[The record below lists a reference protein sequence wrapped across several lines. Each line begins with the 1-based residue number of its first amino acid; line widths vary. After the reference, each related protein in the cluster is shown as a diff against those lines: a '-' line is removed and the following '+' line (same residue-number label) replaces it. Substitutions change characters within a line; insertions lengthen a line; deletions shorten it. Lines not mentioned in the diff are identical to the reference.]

1 MKTIRQLLLFSLL
14 PAAFSLVCHAATH
27 VVLPGQSLQA
37 TINGAASGDTIV
49 IPTAGAF
56 PENITITG
64 KALRI
69 RGAQAG
75 NHDIEG
81 NFVISAVPAG
91 GKVTLRN
98 ITVVG
103 NLDANGSSLDLLR
116 CKVTGVTTLPS
127 KLGATGNEV
136 QLIVVQSDLREKLV
150 SKVARSWVGYSTLE
164 QTYFENKVELV
175 GNDFDGRAGGGI
187 GIDLNG
193 TTTTAAIH
201 NNRIHHYSL
210 GADWDITE
218 KCIGIRVAGGA
229 NADVI
234 NNVIHDCK
242 DTHSLDT
249 EIDCAMGVFV
259 KPGAKAVV
267 RANVIWHCYIH
278 NQLDNPT
285 GNRLVYAPADS
296 IVRYNILWK
305 SYAYVHADLVGGGVS
320 KHDNL
325 ELRYNFVGGDPYDY
339 HLAPGARGINEG
351 PHLPQYNDRDGTR
364 NNIGMYGGHN
374 FIPDG
379 RATNKPIPI
388 IFSAAPLSVPVGGII
403 TIESTGATVK

>member
-1 MKTIRQLLLFSLL
+1 LFSLL
-14 PAAFSLVCHAATH
+14 SLVFGLVCHAATH

-37 TINGAASGDTIV
+37 AINGAASGDTIV

-98 ITVVG
+98 LTVLG

-116 CKVTGVTTLPS
+116 CKVTGETTLPS
-127 KLGATGNEV
+127 KLGSTGNEV
-136 QLIVVQSDLREKLV
+136 QLIVVQSELREKLV
-150 SKVARSWVGYSTLE
+150 SKVARSWVGYSTLYRS
-164 QTYFENKVELV
+164 YFENKVELV

-193 TTTTAAIH
+193 TTTTTAIH

-210 GADWDITE
+210 NAGHGITE
-218 KCIGIRVAGGA
+218 ECIGIRVAGGA

-234 NNVIHDCK
+234 NNVIHDCY
-242 DTHSLDT
+242 DGHHVGSET
-249 EIDCAMGVFV
+249 DCGMGVFV
-259 KPGAKAVV
+259 KAGAKAVV
-267 RANVIWHCYIH
+267 RANVMWNCLVYG
-278 NQLDNPT
+278 DSDET
-285 GNRLVYAPADS
+285 RGDRLVYAPADS
-296 IVRYNILWK
+296 IVRYNILH
-305 SYAYVHADLVGGGVS
+305 SDNRVGGGVS
-320 KHDNL
+320 DHDNL
-325 ELRYNFVGGDPYDY
+325 NNVAPSFVGGGDY

-379 RATNKPIPI
+379 RTTDKPIPI
-388 IFSAAPLSVPVGGII
+388 IFSAAPLSVPVGGVI

>member
-1 MKTIRQLLLFSLL
+1 MKPSFVPFLL
-14 PAAFSLVCHAATH
+14 SLVLSAGIAHGATH
-27 VVLPGQSLQA
+27 VVTPGQSLQA
-37 TINGAASGDTIV
+37 AINGAASGDTIV
-49 IPTAGAF
+49 IPSQASF

-98 ITVVG
+98 LTVLG

-127 KLGATGNEV
+127 KLGSTGNEV
-136 QLIVVQSDLREKLV
+136 QLIVVQSELREKLV

-175 GNDFDGRAGGGI
+175 GNDFAGRGNGGI

-201 NNRIHHYSL
+201 NNRIHGYSL
-210 GADWDITE
+210 GVGYSITE
-218 KCIGIRVAGGA
+218 ECIGIRVAGGA

-234 NNVIHDCK
+234 NNIIYQCRDWHGFGSETDCG
-242 DTHSLDT
+242 
-249 EIDCAMGVFV
+249 MGVFV

-267 RANVIWHCYIH
+267 RANVMFECYVSGS
-278 NQLDNPT
+278 DNET
-285 GNRLVYAPADS
+285 RGDRLVYAPADS
-296 IVRYNILWK
+296 IVRYNILNK
-305 SYAYVHADLVGGGVS
+305 TTYDAPELVGGGVS

-325 ELRYNFVGGDPYDY
+325 EVNNNFVGGDPYDY
-339 HLAPGARGINEG
+339 HLAPGSRGINEG

-379 RATNKPIPI
+379 RTTDKPIPI
-388 IFSAAPLSVPVGGII
+388 IFSAAPLSVPVGGVI

>member
-14 PAAFSLVCHAATH
+14 SSVFGLVCHAATH

-37 TINGAASGDTIV
+37 AINGAASGDTIV

-98 ITVVG
+98 LTVLG

-127 KLGATGNEV
+127 KLGSTGNEV
-136 QLIVVQSDLREKLV
+136 QLIVVQSELREKLV

-175 GNDFDGRAGGGI
+175 GNDFDGRGGGGI

-210 GADWDITE
+210 GATHNMTE
-218 KCIGIRVAGGA
+218 ECIGIRVAGGA

-234 NNVIHDCK
+234 NNLIHDC
-242 DTHSLDT
+242 LDSNPLGIET
-249 EIDCAMGVFV
+249 DCGMGVFV

-267 RANVIWHCYIH
+267 RANVMWNCHVDGGDSGH
-278 NQLDNPT
+278 TRGDRQ
-285 GNRLVYAPADS
+285 VYAPADS
-296 IVRYNILWK
+296 IVRYNILQA
-305 SYAYVHADLVGGGVS
+305 SSSGRVGGGVS
-320 KHDNL
+320 EHDNL
-325 ELRYNFVGGDPYDY
+325 NGVNSNFVGGDPYDF
-339 HLAPGARGINEG
+339 HLAPGSRGINEG

-379 RATNKPIPI
+379 RTTDKPIPI
-388 IFSAAPLSVPVGGII
+388 FFSVAPQAVPVGGTV
-403 TIESTGATVK
+403 TIESTGATPK